1 MIKDKSVNGRINK
14 GKITKKSESQQLMTL
29 PRNGTKMSFWSK
41 IKSSI
46 IKNPLRR
53 VSRRNAHEVDEKLKL
68 AFKHLHLE
76 FTRREQQLEERIQ
89 EIQVEHETVLLQRKK
104 RLWWI
109 IPLGLTIAMA
119 GGYMLFVLTN
129 MQDSMSNMTGN
140 IQSMNNHMGNM
151 SGDTQ
156 NMSKDMQAMN
166 GSMGEMN
173 HKVGDMTDSI
183 APMGE
188 AASTTVPFMK
198 AARSFW
204 PF

>member
-14 GKITKKSESQQLMTL
+14 GKITRKSKSQQLMTL
-29 PRNGTKMSFWSK
+29 PRSGTKMSFWSK
-41 IKSSI
+41 IKLPI

-53 VSRRNAHEVDEKLKL
+53 VSRPNGNEVDEKLKL

-89 EIQVEHETVLLQRKK
+89 EIQEEHETVLLQRKK
-104 RLWWI
+104 RLWWVV
-109 IPLGLTIAMA
+109 PLGLSVAVA

-140 IQSMNNHMGNM
+140 IHSMNNHMENM

-156 NMSKDMQAMN
+156 NMSQNMQAMN

-198 AARSFW
+198 TVSSFW